1 MLIEIFSDVVCPW
14 CYIGK
19 RRLDM
24 VMQTE
29 IGEGVELAWRPYQLY
44 PNIPAGGLLRED
56 VLRARHPEADD
67 EDLETL
73 KRKVPSRIRAEAQGV
88 GIEFD
93 FAAMA
98 TVPNTRLAHRLLMF
112 VEDVVGSL
120 ALQHE
125 LAEELFSLHFCHG
138 RDVGDANVL
147 LEAARRLGLDVDAVR
162 GYLAGDSGS
171 AALDRELARAVDV
184 GVSGVPGFLLGG
196 RFLLPGAQTP
206 EVIGQFISRAKERL
220 G

>member
-29 IGEGVELAWRPYQLY
+29 VGKGVELAWRPYQLY
-44 PNIPAGGLLRED
+44 PNIPAGGLLRDD
-56 VLRARHPEADD
+56 VLRARHPDADD
-67 EDLETL
+67 EEFEALR
-73 KRKVPSRIRAEAQGV
+73 RKVPSRIRTEAEGV

-93 FAAMA
+93 FAAME
-98 TVPNTRLAHRLLMF
+98 TVPNTRLAHRLLMY
-112 VEDVVGSL
+112 VEDVVGSP
-120 ALQHE
+120 ALQHD
-125 LAEELFSLHFCHG
+125 LAEEFFSLHFCQG
-138 RDVGDANVL
+138 RDVGDAEVL
-147 LEAARRLGLDVDAVR
+147 VEAAGRLGLDPEEVR
-162 GYLAGDSGS
+162 DYLAGDAGTT
-171 AALDRELARAVDV
+171 ALDRELARAVDV

-196 RFLLPGAQTP
+196 KFLLPGAQTP
-206 EVIGQFISRAKERL
+206 EVIGQFVSRAKERL

>member
-29 IGEGVELAWRPYQLY
+29 VGEGVELAWRPYQLY

-56 VLRARHPEADD
+56 VLRARHPEADED
-67 EDLETL
+67 DLEAL
-73 KRKVPSRIRAEAQGV
+73 KRKVPSRIRAEAEGV
-88 GIEFD
+88 GIAFD
-93 FAAMA
+93 FAAMR
-98 TVPNTRLAHRLLMF
+98 TMPNTRLAHRLLMF
-112 VEDVVGSL
+112 VEDVIGSRE
-120 ALQHE
+120 LQHE
-125 LAEELFSLHFCHG
+125 LAEALFRLHFCHG
-138 RDVGDANVL
+138 RDVGHMDVL
-147 LEAARRLGLDVDAVR
+147 VETAERIGLDGDAARQ
-162 GYLAGDSGS
+162 YLASNGGG

-206 EVIGQFISRAKERL
+206 EVIGQFITRAKERL

>member
-1 MLIEIFSDVVCPW
+1 MLIEIFSDVICPW

-24 VMQTE
+24 VMRTE
-29 IGEGVELAWRPYQLY
+29 VGKDVELAWRPYQLY

-56 VLRARHPEADD
+56 VLRARHPEAEG
-67 EDLETL
+67 EDLDTL
-73 KRKVPSRIRAEAQGV
+73 KRKVPSRIRAEAEGL

-93 FAAMA
+93 FAAME

-112 VEDVVGSL
+112 VEDVIGSR
-120 ALQHE
+120 ALQHD

-138 RDVGDANVL
+138 RDVGDAGVL
-147 LEAARRLGLDVDAVR
+147 VEASERLGLDGAEVR
-162 GYLAGDSGS
+162 DHLAGDAGT

-184 GVSGVPGFLLGG
+184 GVSGVPGFFLGG

-206 EVIGQFISRAKERL
+206 DVIGQFISRAKERL

>member
-29 IGEGVELAWRPYQLY
+29 AGEGVELAWRPYQLY
-44 PNIPAGGLLRED
+44 PNLPGGGLLRED
-56 VLRARHPEADD
+56 VLRARHPDAD
-67 EDLETL
+67 EDGIRTL
-73 KRKVPSRIRAEAQGV
+73 RRKVPSRIRAEAEGV

-93 FAAMA
+93 FAAMK
-98 TVPNTRLAHRLLMF
+98 TVPNTRLAHRLLMY
-112 VEDVVGSL
+112 VEDVVGSRE
-120 ALQHE
+120 LQHA
-125 LAEELFSLHFCHG
+125 LAEELFSRHFCQG
-138 RDVGDANVL
+138 QDVGDIEVL
-147 LEAARRLGLDVDAVR
+147 VEAAERLGLAGDPAR
-162 GYLAGDSGS
+162 RHLAGESGS
-171 AALDRELARAVDV
+171 AALDRELDRAVEV

-206 EVIGQFISRAKERL
+206 EVIGQFITRAKERL